1 MKKINILIL
10 NLLFS
15 LAVFFTSSCKSTT
28 SDELKPFNFMLGNWQ
43 SSKDSSTILFENWEE
58 QEGKFVGKSF
68 AIDQKGDTVFSE
80 KAEIFFNGETV
91 VYAVAAGKQK
101 WVDFIYKQNQ
111 IDEAIFENLEHDF
124 PQRIIYSTNDK
135 SKLFAKIEGKVD
147 GEMVREY
154 YEYKRN

>member
-1 MKKINILIL
+1 MKRVNILLLLIL
-10 NLLFS
+10 F
-15 LAVFFTSSCKSTT
+15 AFTIVANSCNSTT
-28 SDELKPFNFMLGNWQ
+28 SEELKPFNFMLGNWQ

-58 QEGKFVGKSF
+58 KEGKFVGKSF

-80 KAEIFFNGETV
+80 KAEIFFNGETI